1 MTVTISSSTPPV
13 SLRPAHC
20 GVYVQGD
27 LVIATGSL
35 DLVVLPRLRDALDA
49 AGRAAAAEGVSIT
62 LDLTKAT
69 HLDGCVATLLRGYTQ
84 AGLRVLCRQRLEPAL
99 AGLSE
104 HPRAWVRAIA

>member
-1 MTVTISSSTPPV
+1 MTVTISPLP

-35 DLVVLPRLRDALDA
+35 DRAVLPRMRDALDA

-69 HLDGCVATLLRGYTQ
+69 RLDGCVATLLRGYTQ
-84 AGLRVLCRQRLEPAL
+84 AGLRVLCRQRLHGAL
-99 AGLSE
+99 AGLAE
-104 HPRAWVRAIA
+104 HPLAWVRYVD